1 MQDNT
6 TQNRTN
12 PFFVPYN
19 TPHDTVP
26 FERIRLEDY
35 EPAFMEG
42 IRRDDEA
49 TDKIVNDPAEPT
61 FENTIARVDTDKGEH
76 YYDLLSRVSNVFS
89 CMMSAETCDEMEEI
103 AQKMSPILTKH
114 ANDITLN
121 KKLFERIKFVHD
133 HPNRELTPE
142 EKMLLDTSYDGFV
155 RSGALLDEEGKEKL
169 RKLTEEASMLTLQFS
184 QNLLKENKT
193 FTLHITDE
201 AQLDGLPETAKA
213 AAAHTAKE
221 QEKEGWIFTLDY
233 PSYSPFM
240 TYSTQRK
247 LRKQMYMARNTVCT
261 HDNEQN
267 NLEICKRLVNLRR
280 ELAQLLGFET
290 YADYVL
296 RHRMAS
302 NTEHVY
308 KLLNDLIEAYKPTAE
323 KEVEEV
329 EALAKKLEG
338 KDFEMKPW
346 DFGFYSHKLQMEK
359 YNLDAE
365 MLRPYFQLDKVIDG
379 VFGLANKLYGITFK
393 ENKEI
398 PVYHPDVKAYEVF
411 DKDGSYLAVFYA
423 DFFPRKGK
431 QGGAWMTEFQGQ
443 WIDHKGNNIRPH
455 VSVVM
460 NFTKPTEEKPA
471 LLTLGEVE
479 TFLHEF
485 GHSLHGMFA
494 NTRFE
499 SLSGTNVWWDFV
511 ELPSQFMENY
521 AIEKDFLRTFAF
533 HYQTGEPLPDELIE
547 RIMKSRNFMA
557 AYGCLRQVSF
567 GLLDMAYY
575 TQKKEFTA
583 DIMPYEKEAWKK
595 AMILPQLQ
603 ETCMT
608 VQFSH
613 IMAGGYAAGYY
624 SYKWAEVLDAD
635 AFSVF
640 KKNGI
645 FDQKTAQSFRDNVL
659 SKGGTEHPMVLYKRF
674 RGQEPTIDA
683 LLERNEIKVQH
694 KDKRM
699 ANELSKQT
707 KLDLR
712 YLRMARIWAENSYCK
727 RRQVGALVVKDKM
740 IISDG
745 YNGTP
750 SGFENVCED
759 NNVTK
764 PYVLHAEANAITKL
778 ARSSNNSEGST
789 LYVTASPCIEC
800 AKLIIQSGI
809 KRVVYAEK
817 YRLDDGIKLMQR
829 AGIKVEYLNPDEKTS
844 SVED

>member
-1 MQDNT
+1 MLDEKNIEK
-6 TQNRTN
+6 RIN
-12 PFFVPYN
+12 PFFEPYQ

-26 FERIRLEDY
+26 FTRIRLEDY
-35 EPAFMEG
+35 EEAFMEG

-49 TDKIVNDPAEPT
+49 TDKLVNDPAEPT

-89 CMMSAETCDEMEEI
+89 CMMSAETCDELEAL

-121 KKLFERIKFVHD
+121 KRLFERIKFVHD
-133 HPNRELTPE
+133 HPNRELTAE
-142 EKMLLDTSYDGFV
+142 EQMLLDTSYDGFV
-155 RSGALLDEEGKEKL
+155 RSGALLDEAGKEKL

-184 QNLLKENKT
+184 QNLLKENKAY
-193 FTLHITDE
+193 TLHITDK
-201 AQLDGLPETAKA
+201 AQLDGLPETAIA
-213 AAAHTAKE
+213 AAAQNAKEKE
-221 QEKEGWIFTLDY
+221 QEGWVFTLDY

-240 TYSTQRK
+240 TYSTQRE
-247 LRKQMYMARNTVCT
+247 LRKEMYMARNTECI
-261 HDNEQN
+261 HDNDSN

-280 ELAQLLGFET
+280 ELAQLLGFDT

-296 RHRMAS
+296 KHRMAT
-302 NTEHVY
+302 NIDNVY
-308 KLLNDLIEAYKPTAE
+308 QLLNDLIAAYKPTAV
-323 KEVEEV
+323 KEVAEI

-338 KDFEMKPW
+338 DDFDIKPW
-346 DFGFYSHKLQMEK
+346 DFSYYSHKLQMEK
-359 YNLDAE
+359 FNLDAE

-393 ENKEI
+393 ENKDI

-443 WIDHKGNNIRPH
+443 WIDHKGNNVRPH

-521 AIEKDFLRTFAF
+521 AVEKDFLRTFAF
-533 HYQTGEPLPDELIE
+533 HFQTGEPLPDELIE
-547 RIMKSRNFMA
+547 RIVKSRNFMA
-557 AYGCLRQVSF
+557 AYACLRQVSF

-575 TQKKEFTA
+575 TKKDEFT
-583 DIMPYEKEAWKK
+583 DNIIPFEKK
-595 AMILPQLQ
+595 AWEKAIVMPQLPN
-603 ETCMT
+603 TCMT

-645 FDQKTAQSFRDNVL
+645 FDQATAQSFRDNIL
-659 SKGGTEHPMVLYKRF
+659 SKGGTEHPMTLYKRF

-683 LLERNEIKVQH
+683 LLERNEVIPM
-694 KDKRM
+694 DD
-699 ANELSKQT
+699 KQT

-750 SGFENVCED
+750 SGFENVCEEND
-759 NNVTK
+759 VTK

-778 ARSSNNSEGST
+778 ARSSNNSDGST

-800 AKLIIQSGI
+800 AKLIIQAGI

-817 YRLDDGIKLMQR
+817 YRLNEGIELLER
-829 AGIKVEYLNPDEKTS
+829 AGIKVEYLNPDERNLNVSKH
-844 SVED
+844 E